1 MKALL
6 ATRTAC
12 RFGTTGTTTTTTRA
26 LRLSLKTRTSTMTI
40 STATTPTRLSRMQ
53 RWFPGTARPLI
64 VSAPMAGI
72 TNPTL
77 ASEVVRAGG
86 LGFIQGGR
94 TFKPGSSA
102 LMQLEEQLTLAR
114 SLLLP
119 PPAQEDEESMS
130 LSSSDKQKQ
139 QDLPVGVGF
148 VLFSEC
154 AGPHFGETTAPILAR
169 YRPAAVWFF
178 APDEER
184 SPGTLRRVIEALRA
198 AAAAAI
204 ADSDDSDG
212 SGWNPRVVVQVG
224 TVAAAREAAGL
235 GVDVIVAQGAE
246 AGGHQFVRA
255 AGGFSLVPEV
265 RDMVRN
271 EFPDKEIAV
280 WAAGGIADGR
290 GVAAA
295 LALGAEAAV
304 MGTRYMVAP
313 ESDAEEYK
321 REALLS
327 ASDGATSTVKSYVHD
342 HVQGNFTWPT
352 LYDARAIVHQSYH
365 DSQAGMTIEE
375 NVARYR
381 AAKDK
386 GDVSMMVTWSGSSVG
401 LIRTAPPAADITR
414 QVRDE
419 AVEVIHE
426 LNASL

>member
-1 MKALL
+1 MASS
-6 ATRTAC
+6 AA
-12 RFGTTGTTTTTTRA
+12 A
-26 LRLSLKTRTSTMTI
+26 
-40 STATTPTRLSRMQ
+40 ATRLSRMQ
-53 RWFPGTARPLI
+53 RWFPGTAHPLV

-77 ASEVVRAGG
+77 ASEVVRASG

-94 TFKPGSSA
+94 LFKPGSSA
-102 LMQLEEQLTLAR
+102 LTQLEEQLALAR
-114 SLLLP
+114 KLLLP
-119 PPAQEDEESMS
+119 PAAAKGNT
-130 LSSSDKQKQ
+130 SDSQHQ
-139 QDLPVGVGF
+139 HQHLPIGVGF
-148 VLFSEC
+148 VLFSDC
-154 AGPHFGETTAPILAR
+154 AAPHFGETTAPILAR

-178 APDEER
+178 APDSEK
-184 SPGTLRRVIEALRA
+184 SPDTLRRVVEALRA
-198 AAAAAI
+198 SAAGDA
-204 ADSDDSDG
+204 S
-212 SGWNPRVVVQVG
+212 WNPRVVVQVG
-224 TVAAAREAAGL
+224 TVAAARQAAEL

-246 AGGHQFVRA
+246 AGGHQFVHA
-255 AGGFSLVPEV
+255 AGVFSLVPEV

-313 ESDAEEYK
+313 ESDAEDYK
-321 REALLS
+321 RKALLS

-352 LYDARAIVHQSYH
+352 LYDARALVHQSYH

-375 NVARYR
+375 NEARYR
-381 AAKDK
+381 AAKEK

-401 LIRTAPPAADITR
+401 LIKTAPPAAEITR
-414 QVRDE
+414 KARDE
-419 AVEVIHE
+419 AVEVIHG
-426 LNASL
+426 LKAAL